1 MKKLGLFFTLLLI
14 LIIVSCEIGLGS
26 SVDTEAPTISIENPP
41 ADAKIREAFMIDG
54 NWSDDGAISKLS
66 IELKSND
73 SKISAKHTFEGTLN
87 YEVKSSGG
95 KGTWY
100 ALIDPIKEGIKD
112 GTYEATVTIVDSM
125 GHKTS
130 TNRSYTID
138 NTKPVIKIER
148 PSSIKNAEDSLIESY
163 GQYLTLTGEAYDDN
177 DIATIK
183 ITFYDAEE
191 DSGKGPWPT
200 YLTGVSSKIDND
212 IAKFS
217 KTFDVNNIYSQMY
230 GNDPDG
236 GTHKYYCTIETYDG
250 TKRYPPKG
258 QEKEDDDLGNPTNT
272 YLLDDDLQ
280 EFNKENSALC
290 EALKGKD
297 QKFKVK
303 DLYAIKAGNSNFTS
317 DRAVSDEYLSEALE
331 KINELFTNKSVS
343 EGSLKLNPKNN
354 PSFSVSGLELG
365 EITNVENERA
375 LTVQLSKGLD
385 GIKID
390 RDSLKVYL
398 IPVMD
403 PQGNT
408 IENADKIYLS
418 DDDAQYEKKGDGQ
431 FLATIRKKQDVNDP
445 EKDLVY
451 RTVYIIGVEGED
463 IEGNKME
470 ASLDGSNKD
479 YRIRLKAKNIPP
491 ELTITKP
498 EDTIWYTKKGD
509 SVVIEGTTS
518 VPDGQPTL
526 ELRKNGSKDSIWTYT
541 VSESDLATDS
551 EDDWIKYN
559 FSVTIPDDTTGF
571 AFNEE
576 KTDKYV
582 FEIVSTLEESSSSAS
597 KTIVYDIDP
606 PTIQNYSL
614 TSAYDA
620 GLKDGIKTYYIDNR
634 ETPFT
639 LTGIAKDNI
648 EVGEVS
654 LTLKDENGTTLRQ
667 LTSTDA
673 VWTFESNSETEA
685 WTDLWK
691 TWTDSVTAV
700 ISVKDK
706 AGNITVSPKEF
717 RIIFDTE
724 APVSK
729 HCVDTSGKDLYFRI
743 GEQSNDDIDSTS
755 SLWDES
761 LDKDVGGKYKSGT
774 FGNKETIKIR
784 GNFGDGTGSGVKMI
798 YYKLFTHE
806 PTTTEIQSFLKNYES
821 QAITET
827 GVGYF
832 SPLAVPETK
841 RIFYTDKS
849 ASGDLN
855 DGTLG
860 NTIVPAKK
868 SDNSPD
874 IQNGKFYTDIVSTY
888 KTMIT
893 GFTAG
898 YNHLALVAVDNV
910 GHAAIDSVSSYCINV
925 DTQAP
930 ETLSAEDVF
939 TDGSADL
946 KLAFT
951 VNDKPDGQ
959 DAVSAGVNKVSV
971 KMESV
976 TETKSATLDTT
987 LGSPTNGKWVVTIH
1001 VAELPST
1008 SGSYAVSVTAVDGAG
1023 EGNSDT
1029 RTVCNVIVDKD
1040 PPEISNVKFEEVLTS
1055 SSKDVSQKNEY
1066 YYVNNTQRK
1075 QFRVSG
1081 VASDNRGVGSI
1092 SLEVINTAEN
1102 PATSL
1107 GKQKLDNPAQNWNFT
1122 VGDWSSWTT
1131 GATLV
1136 ITATDKAGL
1145 TSSQTLNIAFD
1156 TVAPTVSTEENAIIV
1171 PNPSQSENS
1180 MFKFEGAAGSLSDAA
1195 SGLDKVEIAF
1205 TSDNTEPTAAQ
1216 ATVTPSSN
1224 GSWSS
1229 TVEFANAAFGGVFNT
1244 QGTKYLWV
1252 KAYDKAGNA
1261 SAWTPKSFKYDT
1273 AAPEVSFTD
1282 VTPAANSYRKE
1293 GFKLEVNASDSYG
1306 VDSVTVSYGTETTV
1320 PLTLNTETG
1329 KYEKSFRVDSEPG
1342 DAKHLDDGKYTFTV
1356 HVTDKSGKSSEAVRT
1371 FSIDTILPTGSFAEN
1386 QAGTLADGKL
1396 WFKSSS
1402 VRFAVNVI
1410 DANIDTVEITKDGTI
1425 YDPMTLSSGSYSATL
1440 TELSEGEN
1448 TITVKMKDHAGN
1460 ENTTSTV
1467 IYVDTTEPSLNV
1479 NASSVLKYM
1488 GSGGFTVDGTVGD
1501 SGSGL
1506 ATLTVTEE
1514 YSEDNVNFEATPA
1527 SGAAVDFTGNNWIKH
1542 LPLGASTT
1550 PANGYYRYKFIL
1562 KDKAGNSAEYS
1573 TNTTVDVDAPEIIIS
1588 SPTDKTGPN
1597 AINASPYM
1605 FSGTVTEANEVM
1617 ALYYKILNK
1626 DADAPSSPAS
1636 DVLTKTTW
1644 TNAGWTSITAE
1655 KNWSFYRDIN
1665 DGTNSIREGLY
1676 NIYMYVLDGAGNLS
1690 ARASREF
1697 HVDMASPVVEITNA
1711 PANVNIVTNNDGS
1724 RKVVIS
1730 GTVTESHELKS
1741 LTINGTSVS
1750 GIEFNTAV
1758 DNENWTYE
1766 DTPTED
1772 GTYTYTI
1779 VATDKVEKTNT
1790 TLSKTIDVDITAPTI
1805 ENLKINNK
1813 AIAENAW
1820 YKTQIIPLSVT
1831 ADDVGTGISSVEYAT
1846 LAASGTTPEESDW
1859 TSLPAYGNN
1868 IYSGSAIFKE
1878 IGENQK
1884 LFIRAKD
1891 KVGNIKN
1898 FNNGTAV
1905 TVNID
1910 TTAPDV
1916 IPSSDNSFATNGVGT
1931 NSIIVTGTANDAESG
1946 LEKLTVTVIEKNVEF
1961 TQVITSFTG
1970 DGANKTWTA
1979 TIPVSTFNEKES
1991 GMYTI
1996 YAQAVNNAEL
2006 PSSKISVGTISVDT
2020 DSPNVTITSP
2030 EADAKV
2036 GEAGLIISGSADD
2049 GTGSGLST
2057 ELVKIYY
2064 NIDDPASAESWHELG
2079 STSSGANWTFT
2090 KSQIPVA
2097 IGYPDSIA
2105 DDGAN
2110 TAVYFKISVKDKA
2123 GNIGYSEPRRII
2135 IDRKKPTFDIGMVGG
2150 STATDGWFNTRTIN
2164 IAGNFEDIGGSG
2176 VTSIYYKIADSDS
2189 VVIPTTD
2196 GSYNRNITIPEDATN
2211 PITLNIWARDAAGNE
2226 ISSTDSGYKAYT
2238 LNIDST
2244 TPTLTANYFVKG
2256 SEEISIPK
2264 GTIYKKSGAT
2274 TFTLYG
2280 NYQDDANGSGIKV
2293 LKFKND
2299 GEDITPTITY
2309 STNPITSAASAT
2321 DASYATYNINSA
2333 KTYKSWKAVFS
2344 ITEGGRITVE
2354 GEDIA
2359 GNKTTTLSA
2368 LDIAVDNDAP
2378 AISNVKLNVTT
2389 GTNSNEVYSD
2399 GTYYYLNNTV
2409 SGKTF
2414 TITGLATDNVGVH
2427 KVNLSITNTATTN
2440 TATALTDS
2448 ISNPNG
2454 SWSFEVDD
2462 WSDWE
2467 TGATATVTVTDKAG
2481 NSATPVSLNIVFVI
2495 TKPVVVSGQLKTP
2508 TPIQTESN
2516 LFKFEGLNESVTDS
2530 GTSSGFDKVEIAFTN
2545 APVSGTPTDPSAAQA
2560 TATLDANG
2568 SWSSTVEFAN
2578 EAFSGVFNTQGTK
2591 YLWVR
2596 AYDNAGNVSDWTNKA
2611 FVYDTGTPT
2620 ISFTNTT
2627 PVADSKR
2634 KEGFTLEVE
2643 ANDSYGV
2650 KTVTVTYAEGMT
2662 PIELTEQSTGNLYST
2677 SFRVGS
2683 ETGSIPLLTDG
2694 DYTFTVIVEDN
2705 SGIEGA
2711 RGKTN
2716 TVTRKIT
2723 VDTTA
2728 PYIDMTSASVTRTAD
2743 FSNWHKV
2750 NQIPVSVNVSDVSGV
2765 SSVQVST
2772 DGTNFTE
2779 PSSLRL
2785 SGTSWIGSILCDKQG
2800 ENKIYFKA
2808 IDAVG
2813 NETTVDLAYSIS
2825 VYIDTEAPGTPV
2837 FLGAKTTGASTIP
2850 VSEITSVLVNKEK
2863 ALTVYGAIIDSGDA
2877 SNATGIPVSGTDIFR
2892 QKGKTSSES
2901 VSETFTSI
2909 LAFTP
2914 VLEVNHTYSEGDVVK
2929 NIVGSQNKLY
2939 VCTTAHTTAGSEPF
2953 VAANWKDISEYSFW
2967 SYEIPTT
2974 DMSNGGIN
2982 FTVKDNA
2989 GNKADYTLFQM
3000 TVDTLPPTVTVTPLS
3015 DADYD
3020 ADGTQINGIISI
3032 IGNAS
3037 DEDGL
3042 STTEPMKLYYTTL
3055 STLTA
3060 NPTSGSTGNIGTTAA
3075 SNWVEIGSIAHAN
3088 SWSFNNIDTAKLDGT
3103 NTIADNTTV
3112 YFKVVAKD
3120 KAGNTKYSDRITAI
3134 VDQDTDRPII
3144 KFTNL
3149 ILNAMSSSVPLPF
3162 ETNALYGSVTDDD
3175 GIAIDDNE
3183 KYQFYYQSANSDPTA
3198 NDTNWI
3204 QIKLSNGT
3212 LFTLTLP
3219 DGKKNLYFKV
3229 VDTGKTSNSDSGT
3242 VFITS
3247 ATDAYNQST
3256 PKLTDSAVTPNTYGY
3271 RTSGVGKFRTVTYLK
3286 VDIKTPEAKDIRF
3299 TRTTSNTNS
3308 WNNAISDELFGGTHN
3323 IFHLQQLAFDENGVE
3338 KVYLSIPANAAD
3350 GDLSGLG
3357 SDGVVNWINIDN
3369 ATGITSTVYTNGA
3382 ELIAG
3387 ANYWITSDITQTS
3400 FGTIT
3405 SVAENHASITIG
3417 SGNDAK
3423 VYTRKPVVVTSW
3435 VYTNEDTEETQTV
3448 YTNGNR
3454 PSENANYWN
3463 DNVITGVAS
3472 GTISGVSS
3480 NYTEITIGTGNNAK
3494 TYIRS
3499 AYIFPLEDTEPNS
3512 NNKFHLWQTPADQP
3526 IDVTNFASVNRIASL
3541 VTFDGIR
3548 SSSNNVTVNIDNTP
3562 VTIKINGPA
3571 NETQA
3576 GSVTVL
3582 GQINDRAEVYYAV
3595 STSDSISPDSKTP
3608 VTTWKNANDVSATI
3622 SELTGNYYKY
3632 KKISKDNAELS
3643 WSVSFDENGAP
3654 STEAGEHQ
3662 QILNKYLVS
3671 YGITTADQLNNY
3683 NELVKLYVWIKAVDE
3698 RGNQAETVKEIV
3710 LDPQGDRPEVKF
3722 SYPTEDGK
3730 TYGGQVQLTGSANDK
3745 LGSSEAKKGV
3755 ESLWLQ
3761 IVSKKHQKKVENE
3774 YQTVSGTFGTFTYD
3788 DTSKEITSFNVTKDD
3803 LDFLKDKYDIYNMKT
3818 YHEESTHTKYSGTLG
3833 DGYVPS
3839 DYAIRITPEGSSW
3852 NTTINEQ
3859 VDGKGE
3865 FDYKPALTDTEKTN
3879 GIALRLYA
3887 QDKDGKFSSPKY
3899 CYMIFDS
3906 QNPVVGNEQKLYLI
3920 HSSSDAITT
3929 TGSGA
3934 TATPNFGATASKE
3947 YTKDM
3952 FVRGSWYLIG
3962 SVSDN
3967 DKIKQLKIGGKT
3979 LVTIAAAD
3987 KDTITEQPVIATN
4000 TTDHYSTWVS
4010 TDKSVVYFKYKLNT
4024 AVGVG
4029 NLQFD
4034 IYAEDFASPT
4044 TGKTTQT
4051 MYVKYD
4057 NKSPDL
4063 VGADDSAYKLSP
4075 YVVQKNGF
4083 YRIESKVKE
4092 DGVIVQGSDQPVAQS
4107 GFDFVAFYFM
4117 RRNTVST
4124 EVDTIYNPMLSSG
4137 NSDTVSASTK
4147 LMSASGISEGE
4158 IIYDSGLY
4166 WRKMTVER
4174 TNSLNTLNI
4183 SSTENDKYI
4192 RKNGLVSI
4200 GGSLYKIIE
4209 KTTSS
4214 ITINGNPPQ
4223 NETTAYFALA
4233 LLADHTTPE
4242 TASTLRNSAGYP
4254 NTITGDD
4261 GDGFV
4266 DYVEES
4272 GTSYTW
4278 SAELVSKNIP
4288 DGPIELHYVA
4298 FDTAGNYSIGIMGNI
4313 TEATYIGTT
4322 LAQTPDRKEYKDL
4335 YNAGDSRTS
4344 NILYVDGE
4352 KSYYNA
4358 ASAGSE
4364 IAVATYKAAAFVQ
4377 NNAPRI
4383 AALTIWTDYNGDNS
4397 AAGANN
4403 ANETKVKYCQQLT
4416 DIAGN
4421 PINYAGG
4428 VTSTFI
4434 VSGNNKDYIA
4444 AEGETLTGT
4453 AYRTIRDTTTFTPEI
4468 VGGNNNLHYMGKVG
4482 KKGIGNDSLGK
4493 ASYST
4498 LTENWIT
4505 VPANPQVNNEDYM
4518 NADQTYVDLT
4528 KTRSG
4533 EITISADNLKALG
4546 TNSDEA
4552 GNDPYWFEYKIW
4564 DSTEGT
4570 TPGTN
4575 SLSAVMRIALNVQY
4589 FDETPPWA
4597 RIKPFYWNSRTENSV
4612 VWSGSGSNAEPLGH
4626 IELED
4631 DVSDAIKTSLG
4642 ETGEND
4648 ILDPKVSGKIKVEGY
4663 AYDNIRLKELYAKF
4677 TDHKG
4682 LGSYTKIASY
4692 NGSWTGL
4699 SDADNGWSAT
4709 VEDVYSD
4716 ETGHKA
4722 HWTLIIDTSKV
4733 TEGTEGQPGPAVV
4746 GKNRT
4751 VTVFAV
4757 DARGTPEDTTT
4768 ISDTT
4773 IKGNTSVSDITNAVQ
4788 TTETAQ
4794 TPLYQMDVVPYITG
4808 VETKLSSLKKNNPSV
4823 YDRTALGH
4831 YPVSDTETVTFSGFN
4846 LAGAQYQKVAPKPAE
4861 GDNPAVEE
4869 VVDDLTGE
4877 NVNELAVSNILASG
4891 KIVLRVGNL
4900 YTINN
4905 MNNNDAK
4912 GRYSETVDLTTN
4924 PAGDKSVYE
4933 NYYNR
4938 MPNGDNNNLLTDDV
4952 EFDVWQIN
4960 SEAGKPTNGPLTQP
4974 VMAINPKN
4982 KQVGFAF
4989 TNGPLYFSMGSLDKS
5004 YGKWKY
5010 GIDFWTSIGFAYDAN
5025 GNSYGT
5031 AAGGDIN
5038 GNTDADPFGIFSSK
5052 WGNGGI
5058 TKDAKWHNQSDGWLR
5073 LESIGQGEA
5082 TDAEGKTFTGDNINK
5097 ERIKSSSI
5105 ATTVIDTTS
5114 TNVYLAYYDELNNEI
5129 RFKYGKV
5136 TTTKGND
5143 GLLADYYGPNGS
5155 LRNTKSVQALPYTL
5169 EYTSLIAGQTSGKKT
5184 FYYDNKG
5191 KQQYLSVNTAV
5202 MTDEETPHPVCA
5214 GQYVSIAAKY
5224 QGGDTYNRGTEAN
5237 PDIFKDD
5244 LVVAVWYDATNNQML
5259 YSYNTAPHKIKTLT
5273 FKDADRT
5280 IDSYS
5285 QSATGWSTPKAIF
5298 GEGNG
5303 IGEYCKVAID
5313 GACKV
5318 PIACYDNANADV
5330 WYAYLDSYANPVA
5343 AKKCIVDSYGI
5354 VGTELNIDVA
5364 LKDNK
5369 PVPYIS
5375 YYGSSCAR
5383 PKVAYWAGDESIAT
5397 ASTLEGAE
5405 DEAFTK
5411 SWEVSI
5417 IPSSS
5422 KISIDHINVGV
5433 WKDTSGNLTY
5443 STTDG
5448 NAPNNIE
5455 PGEEDANRGVSE
5467 AGNEEGMIYGNGTK
5481 NPILGYAI
5489 TKAASGFIETAQMK

>member
-41 ADAKIREAFMIDG
+41 TDAKIREAFMIDG

-112 GTYEATVTIVDSM
+112 GTYEASVTIVDSM

-403 PQGNT
+403 PQGNA

-571 AFNEE
+571 AFSEE

-639 LTGIAKDNI
+639 LTGIAKDNL

-654 LTLKDENGTTLRQ
+654 LTIKDENGTTLEQ

-685 WTDLWK
+685 WTDNWK
-691 TWTDSVTAV
+691 SWTNYVTAI
-700 ISVKDK
+700 ISAKDK
-706 AGNITVSPKEF
+706 AGNETIAPKDF

-841 RIFYTDKS
+841 RIFYADKS

-946 KLAFT
+946 KLTFT

-987 LGSPTNGKWVVTIH
+987 LGSPTNGKWVVTIP

-1055 SSKDVSQKNEY
+1055 SSKDVSQKNDY
-1066 YYVNNTQRK
+1066 YYVNNTQGK

-1081 VASDNRGVGSI
+1081 VATDNRGVKSI
-1092 SLEVINTAEN
+1092 SLDVINTAAN
-1102 PATSL
+1102 STASL
-1107 GKQKLDNPAQNWNFT
+1107 PNQTLTNPAQNWNFT

-1171 PNPSQSENS
+1171 PNPSQTENS

-1261 SAWTPKSFKYDT
+1261 SVWTPKSFKYDT

-1282 VTPAANSYRKE
+1282 ITPAANSYRKE

-1342 DAKHLDDGKYTFTV
+1342 DATHLDDGKYTFTV
-1356 HVTDKSGKSSEAVRT
+1356 HVTDKSGKSSEAVRA

-1410 DANIDTVEITKDGTI
+1410 DANIDTVEITKDGSI

-1501 SGSGL
+1501 SGSGV

-1527 SGAAVDFTGNNWIKH
+1527 SGAAVEFTGNNWTKH

-1573 TNTTVDVDAPEIIIS
+1573 TNTTVDIVPPSLSFINPTGRTGVDS
-1588 SPTDKTGPN
+1588 
-1597 AINASPYM
+1597 INASPYM
-1605 FSGTVTEANEVM
+1605 FSGSINEANEIK
-1617 ALYYKILNK
+1617 AIYYKIL
-1626 DADAPSSPAS
+1626 DIAADEPLAPTANIIYES
-1636 DVLTKTTW
+1636 TW
-1644 TNAGWTSITAE
+1644 TNAGWTSVTAE
-1655 KNWSFYRDIN
+1655 ENWSFYRDIN
-1665 DGTNSIREGLY
+1665 NGTNPVVEGKY
-1676 NIYMYVLDGAGNLS
+1676 KIYMYVLDGAGNLS
-1690 ARASREF
+1690 TRASQEF
-1697 HVDMASPVVEITNA
+1697 HVDMAAPVVTAEAAEYVNYGTNA
-1711 PANVNIVTNNDGS
+1711 DHG
-1724 RKVVIS
+1724 RKVTIS
-1730 GTVTESHELKS
+1730 GTVEETHGLLSFIIKRNDE
-1741 LTINGTSVS
+1741 TGNGTSVTPAS
-1750 GIEFNTAV
+1750 NGSWSYENTPEA
-1758 DNENWTYE
+1758 
-1766 DTPTED
+1766 D

-1779 VATDKVEKTNT
+1779 IATDLVGKTNT
-1790 TLSKTIDVDITAPTI
+1790 TLVKTVIVDTEMPT
-1805 ENLKINNK
+1805 
-1813 AIAENAW
+1813 
-1820 YKTQIIPLSVT
+1820 VT
-1831 ADDVGTGISSVEYAT
+1831 AA
-1846 LAASGTTPEESDW
+1846 
-1859 TSLPAYGNN
+1859 N
-1868 IYSGSAIFKE
+1868 
-1878 IGENQK
+1878 
-1884 LFIRAKD
+1884 
-1891 KVGNIKN
+1891 
-1898 FNNGTAV
+1898 
-1905 TVNID
+1905 
-1910 TTAPDV
+1910 
-1916 IPSSDNSFATNGVGT
+1916 
-1931 NSIIVTGTANDAESG
+1931 IIVP
-1946 LEKLTVTVIEKNVEF
+1946 
-1961 TQVITSFTG
+1961 TS
-1970 DGANKTWTA
+1970 
-1979 TIPVSTFNEKES
+1979 
-1991 GMYTI
+1991 
-1996 YAQAVNNAEL
+1996 
-2006 PSSKISVGTISVDT
+2006 
-2020 DSPNVTITSP
+2020 
-2030 EADAKV
+2030 
-2036 GEAGLIISGSADD
+2036 
-2049 GTGSGLST
+2049 
-2057 ELVKIYY
+2057 
-2064 NIDDPASAESWHELG
+2064 
-2079 STSSGANWTFT
+2079 
-2090 KSQIPVA
+2090 
-2097 IGYPDSIA
+2097 
-2105 DDGAN
+2105 
-2110 TAVYFKISVKDKA
+2110 
-2123 GNIGYSEPRRII
+2123 R
-2135 IDRKKPTFDIGMVGG
+2135 
-2150 STATDGWFNTRTIN
+2150 
-2164 IAGNFEDIGGSG
+2164 
-2176 VTSIYYKIADSDS
+2176 
-2189 VVIPTTD
+2189 
-2196 GSYNRNITIPEDATN
+2196 
-2211 PITLNIWARDAAGNE
+2211 
-2226 ISSTDSGYKAYT
+2226 
-2238 LNIDST
+2238 
-2244 TPTLTANYFVKG
+2244 
-2256 SEEISIPK
+2256 
-2264 GTIYKKSGAT
+2264 
-2274 TFTLYG
+2274 
-2280 NYQDDANGSGIKV
+2280 
-2293 LKFKND
+2293 
-2299 GEDITPTITY
+2299 
-2309 STNPITSAASAT
+2309 
-2321 DASYATYNINSA
+2321 
-2333 KTYKSWKAVFS
+2333 
-2344 ITEGGRITVE
+2344 
-2354 GEDIA
+2354 
-2359 GNKTTTLSA
+2359 
-2368 LDIAVDNDAP
+2368 
-2378 AISNVKLNVTT
+2378 
-2389 GTNSNEVYSD
+2389 
-2399 GTYYYLNNTV
+2399 
-2409 SGKTF
+2409 
-2414 TITGLATDNVGVH
+2414 
-2427 KVNLSITNTATTN
+2427 
-2440 TATALTDS
+2440 
-2448 ISNPNG
+2448 
-2454 SWSFEVDD
+2454 
-2462 WSDWE
+2462 
-2467 TGATATVTVTDKAG
+2467 
-2481 NSATPVSLNIVFVI
+2481 
-2495 TKPVVVSGQLKTP
+2495 
-2508 TPIQTESN
+2508 QTESEM
-2516 LFKFEGLNESVTDS
+2516 FKFEGTVGSVADS
-2530 GTSSGFDKVEIAFTN
+2530 GSGLDKVEIAFTSEN
-2545 APVSGTPTDPSAAQA
+2545 NEPTAAQ
-2560 TATLDANG
+2560 TIVTPSSNG
-2568 SWSSTVEFAN
+2568 SWSSAVEFTN
-2578 EAFSGVFNTQGTK
+2578 SAFSGVFNTQGTK
-2591 YLWVR
+2591 YIWVR
-2596 AYDNAGNVSDWTNKA
+2596 AYDKAGNASGWVSKS
-2611 FVYDTGTPT
+2611 FVYDTETPT
-2620 ISFTNTT
+2620 ISFTATT
-2627 PVADSKR
+2627 ENKNPAADSFRNAEFKLEVAAADSYGITSVNVNYGSPATTKSMTQNADGNYEVSFVVGSENADEDNYLADGSYNFEVVVTDSAIKTNKVTR
-2634 KEGFTLEVE
+2634 NFSIDTTKPSITQLKLNNAVIAVDTDTSSTWYKTQTIPLFVIPTYTTGDSGIASVEYATLTTSQEANETTLADSNWTPLSSQSTGYSGSAIFSGNGIGQKLYIRIKDKAGNVNYFKQNNAHISINIDTTVPELQTLYYQIGEGSLKTLSGTLYVNGTAAVTLYGSYKDFESGVNPLAFTLGGTALSPTVTYSTGTPATGSTADETAANVAGLTYGSYAAASKKQYTYWKAVYTPTTGGKIGISGSNGTHIEDTNIGTISDSPCTITIDGTAPNLQNIRLIIDE
-2643 ANDSYGV
+2643 ANDKDAYK
-2650 KTVTVTYAEGMT
+2650 KTVSNAARYYINNSTNTSLVISGVAIDNIGVEKVELSIPGTGTTAGTSADYSNAGTASEWKFENINLSAVAQNSNNAEPDATATITVTDVA
-2662 PIELTEQSTGNLYST
+2662 GNTYNSPL
-2677 SFRVGS
+2677 
-2683 ETGSIPLLTDG
+2683 SI
-2694 DYTFTVIVEDN
+2694 FF
-2705 SGIEGA
+2705 
-2711 RGKTN
+2711 
-2716 TVTRKIT
+2716 
-2723 VDTTA
+2723 DTTGPIGIHQQDA
-2728 PYIDMTSASVTRTAD
+2728 E
-2743 FSNWHKV
+2743 SNDLYFRLGDDD
-2750 NQIPVSVNVSDVSGV
+2750 NDSGSDALN
-2765 SSVQVST
+2765 T
-2772 DGTNFTE
+2772 D
-2779 PSSLRL
+2779 
-2785 SGTSWIGSILCDKQG
+2785 
-2800 ENKIYFKA
+2800 
-2808 IDAVG
+2808 VG
-2813 NETTVDLAYSIS
+2813 KMYSEHT
-2825 VYIDTEAPGTPV
+2825 YGN
-2837 FLGAKTTGASTIP
+2837 ASTIKIRGKINDSESGVKLIYYHVFDKP
-2850 VSEITSVLVNKEK
+2850 ICLDSSVADTVEPTPKTVSEVDYYAFRNEAKLRDYVIAHSTGYFAPLSSAQTKR
-2863 ALTVYGAIIDSGDA
+2863 VYYKV
-2877 SNATGIPVSGTDIFR
+2877 NATTQAYMDVDATYYETLSGFDNSINYLVIAAEDNVGNKGLDTATVAPGYSKINVDNTPPSLTLTLEEGQEAIFYSNKTADLSFEGTATDDLSGIKTITFNVNGHVINTTENDYGKVEITNVTGSTVSKNWSLIVKPAALPNSGTV
-2892 QKGKTSSES
+2892 S
-2901 VSETFTSI
+2901 VM
-2909 LAFTP
+2909 
-2914 VLEVNHTYSEGDVVK
+2914 G
-2929 NIVGSQNKLY
+2929 
-2939 VCTTAHTTAGSEPF
+2939 
-2953 VAANWKDISEYSFW
+2953 
-2967 SYEIPTT
+2967 
-2974 DMSNGGIN
+2974 
-2982 FTVKDNA
+2982 TVTDNA
-2989 GNKADYTLFQM
+2989 GSGNSQTAPACTIIM
-3000 TVDTLPPTVTVTPLS
+3000 DTTPPKVTINDLS
-3015 DADYD
+3015 DADTT
-3020 ADGTQINGIISI
+3020 ADGTQINGVISI
-3032 IGNAS
+3032 SGTAS
-3037 DEDGL
+3037 DANGL
-3042 STTEPMKLYYTTL
+3042 ATTPDMILYYTT
-3055 STLTA
+3055 SETLA
-3060 NPTSGSTGNIGTTAA
+3060 AATTAPA
-3075 SNWVEIGSIAHAN
+3075 AADVIATATSEKTAAN
-3088 SWSFNNIDTAKLDGT
+3088 SWLKIGTASHNSPWTFGNIDTSTLE
-3103 NTIADNTTV
+3103 IANQATTTV
-3112 YFKVVAKD
+3112 YFMVAAKD
-3120 KAGNTKYSDRITAI
+3120 SSGNVGYSYQYNSEGEKVARKAYI
-3134 VDQDTDRPII
+3134 VDQDSDRPII
-3144 KFTNL
+3144 TVTGPSSLEELSDGAVNWESRTISGTVSDDDNSITYIGYYVGDEISYTATDYTELTIRNGVWKFNLSADGSQKVFFKVTAGGEDYYANTSTTYSNATVYDSENSRGTYKLTDGTNYFGTRPSSGTTTTATSLALVIDTTPPDVETPEYSVDDGATWQTGVGAQTFGGTLRNNIKIRQSGWDKNTVKSMTVKVVEIIDGNDSETPKFSGTYNYNTTAAEALPANTNNRSYTRFTSAAFDTTVWKSSGDNADGHKYAYRVDIVISDGIKETLTKLDLTVDNTLPQVTFSGPKEGIYSGDVTAYGATNEKCKISYTISTDGVNKPSSTAGQTL
-3149 ILNAMSSSVPLPF
+3149 ISWTGYTLNGEQRTATEGTIANVAVPAYSVIPNADLAWTINFDDNTNDTEHAHSAKLKDYVKNLGIIGATENLSSFTKLVNFYLWIKVEDVVGNTEEYSHLICVDPNGDKPTVSI
-3162 ETNALYGSVTDDD
+3162 TNPEEPNVTNGAASLGGTIKLSGTAEDSNGSVESVWVQLLSANNGTGYGDVSVTNNTITNFEPTTKDLDFWKTQGYTVAKMKPETDGTHTAWTGTTTSPGTLPSGETVSDY
-3175 GIAIDDNE
+3175 GIQATFSGTSWNLKINSAGEFNPTGNSVNDMAVRVYACDNE
-3183 KYQFYYQSANSDPTA
+3183 KN
-3198 NDTNWI
+3198 
-3204 QIKLSNGT
+3204 LSYSVT
-3212 LFTLTLP
+3212 R
-3219 DGKKNLYFKV
+3219 YFK
-3229 VDTGKTSNSDSGT
+3229 
-3242 VFITS
+3242 
-3247 ATDAYNQST
+3247 
-3256 PKLTDSAVTPNTYGY
+3256 
-3271 RTSGVGKFRTVTYLK
+3271 
-3286 VDIKTPEAKDIRF
+3286 
-3299 TRTTSNTNS
+3299 
-3308 WNNAISDELFGGTHN
+3308 
-3323 IFHLQQLAFDENGVE
+3323 
-3338 KVYLSIPANAAD
+3338 
-3350 GDLSGLG
+3350 
-3357 SDGVVNWINIDN
+3357 ID
-3369 ATGITSTVYTNGA
+3369 
-3382 ELIAG
+3382 
-3387 ANYWITSDITQTS
+3387 
-3400 FGTIT
+3400 
-3405 SVAENHASITIG
+3405 
-3417 SGNDAK
+3417 K
-3423 VYTRKPVVVTSW
+3423 
-3435 VYTNEDTEETQTV
+3435 
-3448 YTNGNR
+3448 
-3454 PSENANYWN
+3454 
-3463 DNVITGVAS
+3463 
-3472 GTISGVSS
+3472 
-3480 NYTEITIGTGNNAK
+3480 
-3494 TYIRS
+3494 
-3499 AYIFPLEDTEPNS
+3499 
-3512 NNKFHLWQTPADQP
+3512 
-3526 IDVTNFASVNRIASL
+3526 
-3541 VTFDGIR
+3541 
-3548 SSSNNVTVNIDNTP
+3548 NTP
-3562 VTIKINGPA
+3562 VI
-3571 NETQA
+3571 
-3576 GSVTVL
+3576 SDVVL
-3582 GQINDRAEVYYAV
+3582 RQYAA
-3595 STSDSISPDSKTP
+3595 SDT
-3608 VTTWKNANDVSATI
+3608 
-3622 SELTGNYYKY
+3622 
-3632 KKISKDNAELS
+3632 
-3643 WSVSFDENGAP
+3643 
-3654 STEAGEHQ
+3654 
-3662 QILNKYLVS
+3662 
-3671 YGITTADQLNNY
+3671 
-3683 NELVKLYVWIKAVDE
+3683 
-3698 RGNQAETVKEIV
+3698 
-3710 LDPQGDRPEVKF
+3710 
-3722 SYPTEDGK
+3722 
-3730 TYGGQVQLTGSANDK
+3730 
-3745 LGSSEAKKGV
+3745 
-3755 ESLWLQ
+3755 
-3761 IVSKKHQKKVENE
+3761 
-3774 YQTVSGTFGTFTYD
+3774 
-3788 DTSKEITSFNVTKDD
+3788 
-3803 LDFLKDKYDIYNMKT
+3803 
-3818 YHEESTHTKYSGTLG
+3818 
-3833 DGYVPS
+3833 
-3839 DYAIRITPEGSSW
+3839 
-3852 NTTINEQ
+3852 
-3859 VDGKGE
+3859 
-3865 FDYKPALTDTEKTN
+3865 
-3879 GIALRLYA
+3879 
-3887 QDKDGKFSSPKY
+3887 
-3899 CYMIFDS
+3899 
-3906 QNPVVGNEQKLYLI
+3906 
-3920 HSSSDAITT
+3920 
-3929 TGSGA
+3929 
-3934 TATPNFGATASKE
+3934 
-3947 YTKDM
+3947 
-3952 FVRGSWYLIG
+3952 
-3962 SVSDN
+3962 
-3967 DKIKQLKIGGKT
+3967 
-3979 LVTIAAAD
+3979 
-3987 KDTITEQPVIATN
+3987 
-4000 TTDHYSTWVS
+4000 
-4010 TDKSVVYFKYKLNT
+4010 
-4024 AVGVG
+4024 
-4029 NLQFD
+4029 
-4034 IYAEDFASPT
+4034 DFASPLASQDVRS
-4044 TGKTTQT
+4044 G
-4051 MYVKYD
+4051 MYVKGNWYLEFTVTDDAGIESIEFDGITDPQKQIGASNISGTTASKKVRFAISSATGNEFKRTIKASDNSTPSNTGTYD
-4057 NKSPDL
+4057 IEIYFDNDAP
-4063 VGADDSAYKLSP
+4063 KLLRDTAGDFDIAAS
-4075 YVVQKNGF
+4075 VHQSNGF
-4083 YRIESKVKE
+4083 YKLYSKVNDE
-4092 DGVIVQGSDQPVAQS
+4092 SGSSKGS
-4107 GFDFVAFYFM
+4107 GIKAVGFYFM
-4117 RRNTVST
+4117 RRKAADEGLIYDPMQQRVAPISTKASNVTYADGLYWLNGKVNCSSDGSITLADGLSEKAAYVHAGSYIRLAGVMYKITSKSGTTVMIEEDHATGNDISAQIALALF
-4124 EVDTIYNPMLSSG
+4124 VDNRKAEYEA
-4137 NSDTVSASTK
+4137 ASTK
-4147 LMSASGISEGE
+4147 
-4158 IIYDSGLY
+4158 D
-4166 WRKMTVER
+4166 
-4174 TNSLNTLNI
+4174 
-4183 SSTENDKYI
+4183 
-4192 RKNGLVSI
+4192 
-4200 GGSLYKIIE
+4200 
-4209 KTTSS
+4209 
-4214 ITINGNPPQ
+4214 
-4223 NETTAYFALA
+4223 
-4233 LLADHTTPE
+4233 
-4242 TASTLRNSAGYP
+4242 
-4254 NTITGDD
+4254 TITGYYTSIKNTD
-4261 GDGFV
+4261 GDSMI
-4266 DYVEES
+4266 EELG
-4272 GTSYTW
+4272 GTET
-4278 SAELVSKNIP
+4278 VSSWQGSIVSRNIP
-4288 DGPIELHYVA
+4288 DGPIEIHY
-4298 FDTAGNYSIGIMGNI
+4298 TAYDKSMNYAVGVVGNKSLDIYKNYTTKEVNELWTMNG
-4313 TEATYIGTT
+4313 TERVSLKEQVNDGQYASYVYTYNEENPAYI
-4322 LAQTPDRKEYKDL
+4322 
-4335 YNAGDSRTS
+4335 S
-4344 NILYVDGE
+4344 
-4352 KSYYNA
+4352 
-4358 ASAGSE
+4358 
-4364 IAVATYKAAAFVQ
+4364 
-4377 NNAPRI
+4377 NNAPR
-4383 AALTIWTDYNGDNS
+4383 LT
-4397 AAGANN
+4397 
-4403 ANETKVKYCQQLT
+4403 
-4416 DIAGN
+4416 
-4421 PINYAGG
+4421 G
-4428 VTSTFI
+4428 VTVAIDYTGSGEFETAMQTATTYYFKEDFI
-4434 VSGNNKDYIA
+4434 RIDANGTMEKKPVSITKDYEISQKIKT
-4444 AEGETLTGT
+4444 GEQITGYE
-4453 AYRTIRDTTTFTPEI
+4453 AINTIKGKTWIIPEM
-4468 VGGNNNLHYMGKVG
+4468 VGGNNRLWYSYNVYNSNENGSKNTDSI
-4482 KKGIGNDSLGK
+4482 KKQGD
-4493 ASYST
+4493 ATATYF
-4498 LTENWIT
+4498 
-4505 VPANPQVNNEDYM
+4505 
-4518 NADQTYVDLT
+4518 ADGRDNYDQYEGELYGSTYVVSHSSSKKIGDERVPSYIVHDESFFTGQNGTGDASVTQPLWFDY
-4528 KTRSG
+4528 
-4533 EITISADNLKALG
+4533 TI
-4546 TNSDEA
+4546 
-4552 GNDPYWFEYKIW
+4552 Y
-4564 DSTEGT
+4564 DSTEFSSDEDSVAVTNLANNQKATISIAMAVEVNDNLAPNVVFNDLYWKNKSDNSVYWADGKAQGHVELRSDLVNIAGTANCELGT
-4570 TPGTN
+4570 TYGT
-4575 SLSAVMRIALNVQY
+4575 
-4589 FDETPPWA
+4589 
-4597 RIKPFYWNSRTENSV
+4597 
-4612 VWSGSGSNAEPLGH
+4612 
-4626 IELED
+4626 D
-4631 DVSDAIKTSLG
+4631 DD
-4642 ETGEND
+4642 
-4648 ILDPKVSGKIKVEGY
+4648 KVSGIVKFTGY
-4663 AYDNIRLKELYAKF
+4663 AWDNKCLSELKWAIVENEDDDDDEETVAYSDPAYKF
-4677 TDHKG
+4677 G
-4682 LGSYTKIASY
+4682 EGMQ
-4692 NGSWTGL
+4692 NGATFDTSTGNWT
-4699 SDADNGWSAT
+4699 SSAT
-4709 VEDVYSD
+4709 LADDYYTFEVSKLASD
-4716 ETGHKA
+4716 GAYHDKNGHKVK
-4722 HWTLIIDTSKV
+4722 WTLTVDTAHIAHEYEEGKFAPVAENLRVIVQATDNASTVHSSEITNTVV
-4733 TEGTEGQPGPAVV
+4733 TS
-4746 GKNRT
+4746 
-4751 VTVFAV
+4751 
-4757 DARGTPEDTTT
+4757 TTT
-4768 ISDTT
+4768 DIATYD
-4773 IKGNTSVSDITNAVQ
+4773 KNTSRPT
-4788 TTETAQ
+4788 
-4794 TPLYQMDVVPYITG
+4794 YQVDVVPYITG
-4808 VETKLSSLKKNNPSV
+4808 VKTKLSSLKKNNPSV

-4960 SEAGKPTNGPLTQP
+4960 SEAGKPKAGPLSQP

-4989 TNGPLYFSMGSLDKS
+4989 ANGPLHFSMGSPDKS
-5004 YGKWKY
+5004 YDVWEQGL
-5010 GIDFWTSIGFAYDAN
+5010 DFWTSIGFAYDAN
-5025 GNSYGT
+5025 GNSFGT
-5031 AAGGDIN
+5031 TAGGDIN
-5038 GNTDADPFGIFSSK
+5038 GTPKADSFGLFTSRWAGKGIYD
-5052 WGNGGI
+5052 NGSG
-5058 TKDAKWHNQSDGWLR
+5058 HNNGTGQLR
-5073 LESIGQGEA
+5073 LENLGQSESSNQ
-5082 TDAEGKTFTGDNINK
+5082 GDNWNGNNINK
-5097 ERIKSSSI
+5097 QRIKSPSI
-5105 ATTVIDTTS
+5105 ATSVASENADS
-5114 TNVYLAYYDELNNEI
+5114 TIVYLAYYDEINDEI
-5129 RFKYGKV
+5129 RFKWGIISDSDNNTAGRSK
-5136 TTTKGND
+5136 NN
-5143 GLLADYYGPNGS
+5143 LLYDYYGGESPNDDKYKDNG
-5155 LRNTKSVQALPYTL
+5155 RNTVSLTGLKDVVKLPYTL
-5169 EYTSLIAGQTSGKKT
+5169 EYVSLIAGQTKDKWSFIPGKNSN
-5184 FYYDNKG
+5184 NKDDANR
-5191 KQQYLSVNTAV
+5191 KKSKYQATTAV
-5202 MTDEETPHPVCA
+5202 TTVNGQPVYA
-5214 GQYVSIAAKY
+5214 GQYVSIAVK
-5224 QGGDTYNRGTEAN
+5224 QGAGEAYSREIEVSELELN
-5237 PDIFKDD
+5237 EDETPKKDPYGCTQKKTVKKTITTNDD
-5244 LVVAVWYDATNNQML
+5244 LVVAVWYDATHNQML
-5259 YSYNTAPHKIKTLT
+5259 YSYNKKPQNIKAPTYKDDNKYIKNSDGTSSG
-5273 FKDADRT
+5273 
-5280 IDSYS
+5280 IDSFS
-5285 QSATGWSTPKAIF
+5285 QSATGWSSPVAIF

-5313 GACKV
+5313 GAGKV
-5318 PIACYDNANADV
+5318 HIACYDNANADV
-5330 WYAYLDSYANPVA
+5330 WYAYLDNYANPDA
-5343 AKKCIVDSYGI
+5343 AKTCIVDSYGI

-5397 ASTLEGAE
+5397 ASNLDGAK

>member
-1 MKKLGLFFTLLLI
+1 M
-14 LIIVSCEIGLGS
+14 GS

-403 PQGNT
+403 PQGNA

-571 AFNEE
+571 AFSEE

-639 LTGIAKDNI
+639 LTGIAKDNL

-654 LTLKDENGTTLRQ
+654 LTIKDENGTTLEQ

-685 WTDLWK
+685 WTDNWK
-691 TWTDSVTAV
+691 SWTNYVTAI
-700 ISVKDK
+700 ISAKDK
-706 AGNITVSPKEF
+706 AGNETIAPKDF

-987 LGSPTNGKWVVTIH
+987 LGSPTNGKWVVTIP

-1092 SLEVINTAEN
+1092 SLEVINIAEN

-1171 PNPSQSENS
+1171 PNPSQTENS

-1205 TSDNTEPTAAQ
+1205 TSDNTEPTVAQ

-1261 SAWTPKSFKYDT
+1261 SVWTPKSFKYDT

-1306 VDSVTVSYGTETTV
+1306 VDSVTVSYGTETAV
-1320 PLTLNTETG
+1320 PLTLNAETG

-1342 DAKHLDDGKYTFTV
+1342 DATHLDDGKYTFTV

-1410 DANIDTVEITKDGTI
+1410 DANIDTVEITKDGSI

-1467 IYVDTTEPSLNV
+1467 IYVDTTAPSLNV

-1501 SGSGL
+1501 SGSGV

-1514 YSEDNVNFEATPA
+1514 YSEDNVNFESTPA
-1527 SGAAVDFTGNNWIKH
+1527 SGAAVEFTGNNWTKH

-1550 PANGYYRYKFIL
+1550 PENGYYRYKFIL
-1562 KDKAGNSAEYS
+1562 KDKAGNSSEYS
-1573 TNTTVDVDAPEIIIS
+1573 TNTTVDIVPPSLSFINPTGRTGVDS
-1588 SPTDKTGPN
+1588 
-1597 AINASPYM
+1597 INASPYM

-2135 IDRKKPTFDIGMVGG
+2135 IDRKKPTFDIGTVGG

-2256 SEEISIPK
+2256 SEKISIPE

-2299 GEDITPTITY
+2299 GEDITPTVTY
-2309 STNPITSAASAT
+2309 STNKITSAASAT

-2481 NSATPVSLNIVFVI
+2481 NSATPVSLNIVFDI
-2495 TKPVVVSGQLKTP
+2495 IKPVVVSGQLKTP

-2813 NETTVDLAYSIS
+2813 NETTVDLAHSIS

-3020 ADGTQINGIISI
+3020 VDGTQINGIISI

-3037 DEDGL
+3037 DENGL

-3120 KAGNTKYSDRITAI
+3120 KAGNTKYSDRITAT

-3149 ILNAMSSSVPLPF
+3149 ILNAMSSSAPLPF

-3229 VDTGKTSNSDSGT
+3229 VDTGKTSSSDSGT

-3256 PKLTDSAVTPNTYGY
+3256 PKLTDSAVIPNTYGY

-3463 DNVITGVAS
+3463 DNVITGVAT

-3788 DTSKEITSFNVTKDD
+3788 DTSKEITSFTVTKDD

-3899 CYMIFDS
+3899 RYMIFDS

-4158 IIYDSGLY
+4158 IVYDSGLY

-4313 TEATYIGTT
+4313 TEATYRGST
-4322 LAQTPDRKEYKDL
+4322 LAQTPDRKEYQDL
-4335 YNAGDSRTS
+4335 YNADDGRTS

-4453 AYRTIRDTTTFTPEI
+4453 AYMTIRDKTTFTPEI

-4482 KKGIGNDSLGK
+4482 KKGTDDDSLDNDDFL
-4493 ASYST
+4493 ANADYSS

-4505 VPANPQVNNEDYM
+4505 VSANPQVNKEDYM

-4528 KTRSG
+4528 KTRRG
-4533 EITISADNLKALG
+4533 VITISADNLKALG
-4546 TNSDEA
+4546 SNSDEE
-4552 GNDPYWFEYKIW
+4552 GNNPYWFEYKIW

-4589 FDETPPWA
+4589 FDQTKPWA
-4597 RIKPFYWNSRTENSV
+4597 KIKPFYWNSRTENSV
-4612 VWSGSGSNAEPLGH
+4612 VWRGSGSNAEPLGH

-4733 TEGTEGQPGPAVV
+4733 TEGTEEQPGPAVV

-4757 DARGTPEDTTT
+4757 DARGTPEDITT

-4788 TTETAQ
+4788 TTETVQ

-4808 VETKLSSLKKNNPSV
+4808 VTTELSSLNKNKPSI
-4823 YDRTALGH
+4823 YNRSALGH
-4831 YPVSDTETVTFSGFN
+4831 YPVRYIDDNDAETVIFSGFN
-4846 LAGAQYQKVAPKPAE
+4846 LSGAEYQQREASKEGEQDIPEALISLEAGNKLK
-4861 GDNPAVEE
+4861 
-4869 VVDDLTGE
+4869 
-4877 NVNELAVSNILASG
+4877 VSNVLASSE
-4891 KIVLRVGNL
+4891 IVLKVGDL

-4905 MNNNDAK
+4905 LNNNDAK
-4912 GRYSETVDLTTN
+4912 GSYNGELD
-4924 PAGDKSVYE
+4924 YE
-4933 NYYNR
+4933 HYYNR
-4938 MPNGDNNNLLTDDV
+4938 QPNGYNNNLLTDDV
-4952 EFDVWQIN
+4952 VFDVWNIDPQ
-4960 SEAGKPTNGPLTQP
+4960 AVRPKNGVATQP
-4974 VMAINPKN
+4974 VMKIDPKTD
-4982 KQVGFAF
+4982 KIGFAF
-4989 TNGPLYFSMGSLDKS
+4989 VNANVYFSMPYGNNSTAANINS
-5004 YGKWKY
+5004 YEYWLG
-5010 GIDFWTSIGFAYDAN
+5010 GLDFWNSISLAYDSN
-5025 GNSYGT
+5025 GNTYGT
-5031 AAGGDIN
+5031 AAGGDLN
-5038 GNTDADPFGIFSSK
+5038 ANKHGVDTFSFFTSR
-5052 WGNGGI
+5052 WGKGKISAGTGGYTERQGRYGVEFI
-5058 TKDAKWHNQSDGWLR
+5058 GEREFFIDDSGTKVG
-5073 LESIGQGEA
+5073 
-5082 TDAEGKTFTGDNINK
+5082 FTNFSK
-5097 ERIKSSSI
+5097 ERIKSPSLAAVS
-5105 ATTVIDTTS
+5105 TTDVKKS
-5114 TNVYLAYYDELNNEI
+5114 YVYLAYYDSINDEI
-5129 RFKYGKV
+5129 RFKWGVITDSKD
-5136 TTTKGND
+5136 TSDDDGMFAND
-5143 GLLADYYGPNGS
+5143 YDPGTRCS
-5155 LRNTKSVQALPYTL
+5155 QAYSISHS
-5169 EYTSLIAGQTSGKKT
+5169 SLIAGHTENKLSTTVTLGNNADNDSTAEPVSKIVKT
-5184 FYYDNKG
+5184 KDNQDVYAG
-5191 KQQYLSVNTAV
+5191 EYVCIAVIPGEGENITLS
-5202 MTDEETPHPVCA
+5202 
-5214 GQYVSIAAKY
+5214 
-5224 QGGDTYNRGTEAN
+5224 DTT
-5237 PDIFKDD
+5237 IKDD
-5244 LVVAVWYDATNNQML
+5244 VVVAVWWDGTNHQML
-5259 YSYNTAPHKIKTLT
+5259 YSYNTKPKEIAKGEYLQ
-5273 FKDADRT
+5273 KDT
-5280 IDSYS
+5280 E
-5285 QSATGWSTPKAIF
+5285 WSKPVALF
-5298 GEGNG
+5298 PSEV
-5303 IGEYCKVAID
+5303 GEYCKVAVAAD
-5313 GACKV
+5313 KSV
-5318 PIACYDNANADV
+5318 HIAAYDSMNGDL
-5330 WYAYLDSYANPVA
+5330 WYAYLPTYNGT
-5343 AKKCIVDSYGI
+5343 AKTGIVDSAGF
-5354 VGTELNIDVA
+5354 VGSELNIDVA
-5364 LKDNK
+5364 LNAQNK

-5375 YYGSSCAR
+5375 YYALSASK
-5383 PKVAYWAGDESIAT
+5383 PKIAIWKGGDLST
-5397 ASTLEGAE
+5397 ANSVYGAE
-5405 DEAFTK
+5405 SDFYT
-5411 SWEVSI
+5411 SNWEVSVV
-5417 IPSSS
+5417 PTKS
-5422 KISIDHINVGV
+5422 KASIDNVNVGV
-5433 WKDTSGNLTY
+5433 WKENTGNNKGVIKDSRPFPSSGVTKFY
-5443 STTDG
+5443 S
-5448 NAPNNIE
+5448 
-5455 PGEEDANRGVSE
+5455 
-5467 AGNEEGMIYGNGTK
+5467 AGNGHDKNSYGNVYGNGTA
-5481 NPILGYAI
+5481 NPVLGYAI
-5489 TKAASGFIETAQMK
+5489 KDGALGYIETAQMK